1 MTENTAT
8 QNTAPQNTAP
18 LGAAPGKLSDSR
30 PPTMNA
36 DERTTLLA
44 FLDYLREAVIAKVDG
59 LGDEDARRPGVASG
73 TSLLWLVRHL
83 TVVEHNWFEWAYGG
97 LGEQGPVDSEAAV
110 PADLTVAAA
119 VAAYRDAIARA
130 NAVAQ
135 AAPDLDRPGARSL
148 RPDAAEGPSLRW
160 VLVHMIEETGRHAG
174 HADIIREQLD
184 GAVGR

>member
-1 MTENTAT
+1 MTD
-8 QNTAPQNTAP
+8 NTAPR
-18 LGAAPGKLSDSR
+18 GAAPSKLSDNR
-30 PPTMNA
+30 PPTLNA

-44 FLDYLREAVIAKVDG
+44 FLDYLREGVIGKLDG

-83 TVVEHNWFEWAYGG
+83 TVVELNWLEYAYGG
-97 LGEQGPVDSEAAV
+97 QGDAPLDSDDFRSAELTVEAAV
-110 PADLTVAAA
+110 AD
-119 VAAYRDAIARA
+119 YREAIARA
-130 NAVAQ
+130 NAVAA

>member
-1 MTENTAT
+1 MTENTA
-8 QNTAPQNTAP
+8 PSP
-18 LGAAPGKLSDSR
+18 RPDVR
-30 PPTMNA
+30 PPSLNA

-44 FLDYLREAVIAKVDG
+44 FLDYLREAVIGKVAG
-59 LGDEDARRPGVASG
+59 LSDEDARRPGVASG

-83 TVVEHNWFEWAYGG
+83 TVVEHNWFEYAYGG
-97 LGEQGPVDSEAAV
+97 LGEPAQSADV
-110 PADLTVAAA
+110 PSAEVSTASA

-130 NAVAQ
+130 NAVVA

-148 RPDAAEGPSLRW
+148 RPDAVEGPSLRW

>member
-8 QNTAPQNTAP
+8 QNTAP

-119 VAAYRDAIARA
+119 VAEKAPTTRPASSTRDSTRTTTASRTPMTESVSISHPGRE
-130 NAVAQ
+130 NSGKST
-135 AAPDLDRPGARSL
+135 AASQMGEP
-148 RPDAAEGPSLRW
+148 
-160 VLVHMIEETGRHAG
+160 
-174 HADIIREQLD
+174 
-184 GAVGR
+184 

>member
-1 MTENTAT
+1 M
-8 QNTAPQNTAP
+8 
-18 LGAAPGKLSDSR
+18 
-30 PPTMNA
+30 
-36 DERTTLLA
+36 A
-44 FLDYLREAVIAKVDG
+44 FLDYLREAVIAKLDG

-83 TVVEHNWFEWAYGG
+83 TVVELNWFEYAYGG
-97 LGEQGPVDSEAAV
+97 RGEAPLNSEDV
-110 PADLTVAAA
+110 PSAGLTVEAA

-130 NAVAQ
+130 NAVAA

-148 RPDAAEGPSLRW
+148 RPDAVEGPSLRW

>member
-1 MTENTAT
+1 MTENTVPENA
-8 QNTAPQNTAP
+8 AP
-18 LGAAPGKLSDSR
+18 LGAAPSKLSDNR
-30 PPTMNA
+30 PPTLHA

-83 TVVEHNWFEWAYGG
+83 TVVELNWFEWAYGG
-97 LGEQGPVDSEAAV
+97 LGEKPFDSEEVAA
-110 PADLTVAAA
+110 ADLTVAAA
-119 VAAYRDAIARA
+119 VAAYRDAVARA
-130 NAVAQ
+130 NAVA
-135 AAPDLDRPGARSL
+135 AAAADLDRPGVRSL
-148 RPDAAEGPSLRW
+148 RPDVAEGPSLRW

-184 GAVGR
+184 GAIGR